1 MLDGGEIARFL
12 HLATRSRFVSTRKDA
27 NVIPPWNEAV
37 SAFCPKNNRQKKK
50 NRSAVVGAKVHTDEA
65 AEQDTQERD
74 GGLSVA
80 QARRP

>member
-1 MLDGGEIARFL
+1 M
-12 HLATRSRFVSTRKDA
+12 
-27 NVIPPWNEAV
+27 IPPWNEAV
-37 SAFCPKNNRQKKK
+37 SAFAQKIIVRKQK
-50 NRSAVVGAKVHTDEA
+50 DSSAVVGAKVHTDEA